1 MQSNNGVVSAQLR
14 NMAMVQ
20 VALKVIVTVY
30 RNGYDSAG
38 DRCGHKGG
46 DGGRR
51 RAVTTYYP
59 YLSIWRWC
67 AVLTGDPREL
77 SREIVLHDTQAV
89 GEGDGL
95 QLAAR

>member
-30 RNGYDSAG
+30 RHGYDSDG

-51 RAVTTYYP
+51 RAV
-59 YLSIWRWC
+59 
-67 AVLTGDPREL
+67 LTVDPREL
-77 SREIVLHDTQAV
+77 SREIVLHDTEAV